1 MSDKPHIVIRVGALE
16 AFAVHD
22 EFPADAQE
30 YVCNR
35 FHGDIG
41 RDVIEIR
48 VADDTTGPIC
58 VRCFANLVRSCRA
71 LPKPAEPETPPEEEG
86 GESE

>member
-1 MSDKPHIVIRVGALE
+1 MSDKPHIVIRVGALKAFE
-16 AFAVHD
+16 AYD
-22 EFPADAQE
+22 EHPKDAQE

-58 VRCFANLVRSCRA
+58 VRCLANLVRSCRA
-71 LPKPAEPETPPEEEG
+71 EPKPEEPEAAEDEG
-86 GESE
+86 GETE